1 MSDTTATRP
10 VSRAVVSRT
19 TPRGYG
25 GTGALVAV
33 LTLLAVLLSP
43 SGAGAAPPTSPLT
56 TDPADAA
63 AGWLTGEFVDGDHLA
78 TEIDLD
84 GDGIIDPATEVFADY
99 GLTADAIFA
108 FAAAGSAGDAAEAA
122 TDYLEA
128 NVAFYSGDGIT
139 ESYAGSLAK
148 LILVAD
154 VMDRDPTDFGGQ
166 DLVTRLLAQQ
176 AADGRFSDVSAFGDF
191 SNPIG
196 QSLAIIGL
204 ERATTAGAPTTAV
217 DFLVSVQCAD
227 GGFVSDLTTLPC
239 ATGEVD
245 TTAVAVQALALMGR
259 DAAVDAA
266 TDYLLGQQAADGSF
280 ATPGFGSPPV
290 TTPNS
295 NSTGLAAQALRVLG
309 HDGAADDAVGWLLD
323 RQLGA
328 DAPQEQQGAFAFDAT
343 GFDPANATRATTQ
356 ATPGVAGIGFADLV
370 APTDPLAYGL
380 DVSGGGVLPPPPGG
394 GPPPP
399 APPPAPAPPAELP
412 ATGAAPGGLIE
423 VGTALLVIGVA
434 TTVLA
439 RRRTHPHA

>member
-1 MSDTTATRP
+1 MSDTI
-10 VSRAVVSRT
+10 VSRVPS
-19 TPRGYG
+19 RGYG

-33 LTLLAVLLSP
+33 LTVLAILLSP
-43 SGAGAAPPTSPLT
+43 TGASAEPPTSPLT
-56 TDPADAA
+56 TDPADGA

-84 GDGIIDPATEVFADY
+84 GDGIIDPATEVFPDY
-99 GLTADAIFA
+99 GLTADAILA
-108 FAAAGSAGDAAEAA
+108 FAAAGSAGDAANAA

-128 NVAFYSGDGIT
+128 NVAFYTGDGAT

-154 VMDRDPTDFGGQ
+154 VMGRDPAAFGGQ
-166 DLVTRLLAQQ
+166 DLVTRLLAQE
-176 AADGRFSDVSAFGDF
+176 AGDGRFSDASAFGDF

-204 ERATTAGAPTTAV
+204 ERATATGAPTTSV

-227 GGFVSDLTTLPC
+227 GGFVSDLTSLPC

-245 TTAVAVQALALMGR
+245 TTAFAVQALALVGR
-259 DAAVDAA
+259 DVAADAA
-266 TDYLLGQQAADGSF
+266 TAYLLGQQAADGSF
-280 ATPGFGSPPV
+280 ATPGFGNPPV
-290 TTPNS
+290 TTANS

-309 HDGAADDAVGWLLD
+309 EVDAANEAIIWLLD
-323 RQLGA
+323 RQVGA
-328 DAPQEQQGAFAFDAT
+328 DGPQEQQGAFAFDAT
-343 GFDPANATRATTQ
+343 GFDPANATRATAQ

-380 DVSGGGVLPPPPGG
+380 DVGGGGVLPPPVP

-399 APPPAPAPPAELP
+399 VPGPPPPSPELP

-423 VGTALLVIGVA
+423 VGTALLVTGVA
-434 TTVLA
+434 ATVLA
-439 RRRTHPHA
+439 RRRTRNPA